1 MNSSADHRPLSAR
14 ALHKSFDDTVALDD
28 FNLEVESG
36 SLLTVLGPSGVGKTT
51 ALRILAGFEMPD
63 SGTVRVNGQTVN
75 GPGIFVPPERRQVG
89 MVFQDY
95 ALFPHLTV
103 ARNVA
108 YGLDAHR
115 RERRVSQVLEM
126 VGLAGFEKRMPHEL
140 SAGQQQRVALARA
153 LAPGPQVILADE
165 PFSNLDAALRKRLR
179 AEVRSILREA
189 RTTTIMVTHDQEEA
203 LAVSD
208 QLALM
213 NEGRVVQTGPPDHVY
228 RNPATSWVAE
238 FLGDADFFDA
248 HAKGGRI
255 TTPFGT
261 FPTTRS
267 GKVKVMVRPESV
279 TVFPHAQGAAVVVY
293 REFFGHDQL
302 LSVKLPG
309 KDHPPRPL
317 LAPAGPR
324 SRRSGGRVGGRHPH
338 LRRASG
344 APRPAGNTAR
354 NSPSPSGWSFPASL
368 SPGRSPQLGTLR
380 AFV

>member
-1 MNSSADHRPLSAR
+1 MNSSADHRPLSAN
-14 ALHKSFDDTVALDD
+14 ALHKSFDATVALDD

-89 MVFQDY
+89 MVFQNY
-95 ALFPHLTV
+95 ALFPHLSV

-108 YGLDAHR
+108 FGLDARH

-189 RTTTIMVTHDQEEA
+189 QTTAIMVTHDQEEA

-248 HAKGGRI
+248 NAKGGRI

-267 GKVKVMVRPESV
+267 GKVKVMV
-279 TVFPHAQGAAVVVY
+279 
-293 REFFGHDQL
+293 
-302 LSVKLPG
+302 
-309 KDHPPRPL
+309 
-317 LAPAGPR
+317 
-324 SRRSGGRVGGRHPH
+324 
-338 LRRASG
+338 
-344 APRPAGNTAR
+344 
-354 NSPSPSGWSFPASL
+354 
-368 SPGRSPQLGTLR
+368 
-380 AFV
+380 

>member
-1 MNSSADHRPLSAR
+1 MNSSANHRPLFAH
-14 ALHKSFDDTVALDD
+14 ALYKSFSGTVALDD

-36 SLLTVLGPSGVGKTT
+36 SFLTVLGPSGVGKTT

-75 GPGIFVPPERRQVG
+75 GPGVFVPPERRQVG

-95 ALFPHLTV
+95 ALFPHLNV
-103 ARNVA
+103 GRNVA
-108 YGLDAHR
+108 YGLDS
-115 RERRVSQVLEM
+115 RERGRRVSEVLEM
-126 VGLAGFEKRMPHEL
+126 VGLTGFEKRMPHEL

-179 AEVRSILREA
+179 AEVSAILREA
-189 RTTTIMVTHDQEEA
+189 ETTTIMVTHDQEEA
-203 LAVSD
+203 LAMSD
-208 QLALM
+208 RLALM
-213 NEGRVVQTGPPDHVY
+213 NEGRVVQTGPPDYVY

-248 HAKGGRI
+248 QAHAGRV

-261 FPTTRS
+261 FPTTRT
-267 GKVKVMVRPESV
+267 GHVKVMVRPESV
-279 TVFPHAQGAAVVVY
+279 TVFPHAQGVAVVVY

-309 KDHPPRPL
+309 DI
-317 LAPAGPR
+317 
-324 SRRSGGRVGGRHPH
+324 
-338 LRRASG
+338 
-344 APRPAGNTAR
+344 
-354 NSPSPSGWSFPASL
+354 
-368 SPGRSPQLGTLR
+368 TLR
-380 AFV
+380 ARCWPQPALAPGDRVAVSVDGIHIFDEPRTPPPPPESPPPGAPIPQRVVIPR

>member
-1 MNSSADHRPLSAR
+1 MNLSAKHRPLFAH
-14 ALHKSFDDTVALDD
+14 ALYKSFSGTVALDD

-75 GPGIFVPPERRQVG
+75 GPGVFVPPERRQVG

-95 ALFPHLTV
+95 ALFPHLNV
-103 ARNVA
+103 GRNVA
-108 YGLDAHR
+108 YGLDAWER
-115 RERRVSQVLEM
+115 GRRVSEVLEM

-153 LAPGPQVILADE
+153 LAPRPQVILADE

-179 AEVRSILREA
+179 AEVRSILLEA

-208 QLALM
+208 RLVLM
-213 NEGRVVQTGPPDHVY
+213 NEGRVVQAGRPDHVY
-228 RNPATSWVAE
+228 GNPANPWVAE
-238 FLGDADFFDA
+238 FLGDADFFESDA
-248 HAKGGRI
+248 RDGRV

-267 GKVKVMVRPESV
+267 GPVKVMVRPEAV
-279 TVFPHAQGAAVVVY
+279 TVFPHAGGNGIIVY

-309 KDHPPRPL
+309 KI
-317 LAPAGPR
+317 
-324 SRRSGGRVGGRHPH
+324 
-338 LRRASG
+338 
-344 APRPAGNTAR
+344 
-354 NSPSPSGWSFPASL
+354 
-368 SPGRSPQLGTLR
+368 TLR
-380 AFV
+380 ARCWPQPQLAPGDRVVVSVDGIHIFDEPRTPPAPPESPPPGAPIPQRVVIPR

>member
-1 MNSSADHRPLSAR
+1 MNSSANHRPLSAR
-14 ALHKSFDDTVALDD
+14 ALHKSFSGTVALDD
-28 FNLEVESG
+28 FTLEAESG
-36 SLLTVLGPSGVGKTT
+36 RLLTVLGPSGAGKTT
-51 ALRILAGFEMPD
+51 ALRILAGFELPD

-75 GPGIFVPPERRQVG
+75 GPGVFVPPERRQVG

-95 ALFPHLTV
+95 ALFPHLSV

-108 YGLDAHR
+108 FGLDGSR
-115 RERRVSQVLEM
+115 RSGRAGEVLEM
-126 VGLAGFEKRMPHEL
+126 VGLAGLEDRMPHEL

-153 LAPGPQVILADE
+153 LAPRPQVILADE

-189 RTTTIMVTHDQEEA
+189 ETTTIMVTHDQEEA

-208 QLALM
+208 RLALM
-213 NEGRVVQTGPPDHVY
+213 DEGRVVQTGRPDHVY
-228 RNPATSWVAE
+228 RNPATPWVAS

-248 HAKGGRI
+248 DARAGRI

-267 GKVKVMVRPESV
+267 GQVKVMVRPESV
-279 TVFPHAQGAAVVVY
+279 TVFPHAGGTAVVVY

-309 KDHPPRPL
+309 
-317 LAPAGPR
+317 GI
-324 SRRSGGRVGGRHPH
+324 
-338 LRRASG
+338 
-344 APRPAGNTAR
+344 
-354 NSPSPSGWSFPASL
+354 
-368 SPGRSPQLGTLR
+368 TLR
-380 AFV
+380 ARCWPQPALAPGDRVAVSVDGIHIFDEPRTPPDPPDSPPPGAPIPQRVVIPR

>member
-1 MNSSADHRPLSAR
+1 MNSSADHRPLSAN
-14 ALHKSFDDTVALDD
+14 ALHKSFDATVALDD

-95 ALFPHLTV
+95 ALFPHLSV

-108 YGLDAHR
+108 FGLDARH

-189 RTTTIMVTHDQEEA
+189 QTTAIMVTHDQEEA

-248 HAKGGRI
+248 NAKGGRI

-279 TVFPHAQGAAVVVY
+279 TVFPHAQGTAVVVY

-309 KDHPPRPL
+309 EI
-317 LAPAGPR
+317 
-324 SRRSGGRVGGRHPH
+324 
-338 LRRASG
+338 
-344 APRPAGNTAR
+344 
-354 NSPSPSGWSFPASL
+354 
-368 SPGRSPQLGTLR
+368 TLR
-380 AFV
+380 ARCWPQPQLAPGDRVAVSVDGIHIFDEPQTPPPPPENPPPGAPIPQRVVIPR

>member
-1 MNSSADHRPLSAR
+1 MNSSANHRPLFAH
-14 ALHKSFDDTVALDD
+14 ALYKSFSGTVALDD
-28 FNLEVESG
+28 FTLEAESG
-36 SLLTVLGPSGVGKTT
+36 KLLAVLGPSAAGKTT
-51 ALRILAGFEMPD
+51 ALRILAGFELPD

-75 GPGIFVPPERRQVG
+75 GPGVFVPPERRQVG

-108 YGLDAHR
+108 FGLDGSR
-115 RERRVSQVLEM
+115 RPRRTGEVLEM
-126 VGLAGFEKRMPHEL
+126 VGMAGLENRMPHEL

-153 LAPGPQVILADE
+153 LAPRPQVILADE

-179 AEVRSILREA
+179 AEVRSILLEA
-189 RTTTIMVTHDQEEA
+189 ETTTIMVTHDQEEA

-208 QLALM
+208 RLALM
-213 NEGRVVQTGPPDHVY
+213 NNGQVVQTGPPDHVY

-248 HAKGGRI
+248 HARSGRI

-261 FPTTRS
+261 FPTHRN
-267 GKVKVMVRPESV
+267 GPVKVMVRPESV
-279 TVFPHAQGAAVVVY
+279 TVFPHTQGTAVVVY

-309 KDHPPRPL
+309 DI
-317 LAPAGPR
+317 
-324 SRRSGGRVGGRHPH
+324 
-338 LRRASG
+338 
-344 APRPAGNTAR
+344 
-354 NSPSPSGWSFPASL
+354 
-368 SPGRSPQLGTLR
+368 TLR
-380 AFV
+380 ARCWPQPALAPGDRVAVSVDGIHIFEQPHSPPAPPKIPPPGEGIPQPVAIPR

>member
-1 MNSSADHRPLSAR
+1 MNSFADHRPLSAR
-14 ALHKSFDDTVALDD
+14 ALHKSFDGTVALDD

-75 GPGIFVPPERRQVG
+75 GPGVFVPPERRQVG

-95 ALFPHLTV
+95 ALFPHLNV
-103 ARNVA
+103 GRNVA
-108 YGLDAHR
+108 FGLDAHPR
-115 RERRVSQVLEM
+115 DQRVSVVLEM

-279 TVFPHAQGAAVVVY
+279 TVFPHAQGVAVVTY

-309 KDHPPRPL
+309 KI
-317 LAPAGPR
+317 
-324 SRRSGGRVGGRHPH
+324 
-338 LRRASG
+338 
-344 APRPAGNTAR
+344 
-354 NSPSPSGWSFPASL
+354 
-368 SPGRSPQLGTLR
+368 TLR
-380 AFV
+380 ARCWPQPALAPGDRVAVSVDGIHIFDEPQAPPAPPETLPGTPLPQRVVIPR